1 MNHLKRKLQ
10 EIIHNIDDSICAMS
24 ATPGTSSGE
33 ASRAVKKGQE
43 GNSQTETVSFAT
55 RAADNFRYLLFFI
68 VYFVFSFAFF
78 IFAQLK

>member
-1 MNHLKRKLQ
+1 
-10 EIIHNIDDSICAMS
+10 MS

-68 VYFVFSFAFF
+68 VYLVVSFVFF
-78 IFAQLK
+78 IFAQQK

>member
-10 EIIHNIDDSICAMS
+10 EIIDDSICAMS

-78 IFAQLK
+78 IFGQLK

>member
-10 EIIHNIDDSICAMS
+10 EIIDNIDDSICAMS
-24 ATPGTSSGE
+24 ATPGTSSAE
-33 ASRAVKKGQE
+33 ASRAVKEGQE